1 VLDAGKLDMEEGVWS
16 MTSLAHAQNAGFA
29 PDIFAWLDG
38 PFAPPRPVAAQTMR
52 MEEHVANGRYVVLA
66 ELPGVDPAKDMEV
79 SVGKGILTI
88 RAERHEEMKGQ
99 HRSEFRYG
107 TFIRH
112 IALPV
117 TADAHDIRATCHW
130 GILEVSI
137 GLRGEDEAGRRIP
150 VQTTVS

>member
-1 VLDAGKLDMEEGVWS
+1 
-16 MTSLAHAQNAGFA
+16 
-29 PDIFAWLDG
+29 
-38 PFAPPRPVAAQTMR
+38 
-52 MEEHVANGRYVVLA
+52 MEEHVAGGRYVVRA
-66 ELPGVDPAKDMEV
+66 ELPGVDPAKDIEV
-79 SVGKGILTI
+79 LVAKRILTV
-88 RAERHEEMKGQ
+88 RAERHEDMRGQ

-137 GLRGEDEAGRRIP
+137 GLHGEDEDRAGRRIP
-150 VQTTVS
+150 IQTTAS

>member
-1 VLDAGKLDMEEGVWS
+1 
-16 MTSLAHAQNAGFA
+16 MTGLAHRENAGFA

-38 PFAPPRPVAAQTMR
+38 PFVSSRPVAAQTMR
-52 MEEHVANGRYVVLA
+52 MEEELTGGRYVVRA

-79 SVGKGILTI
+79 SVAKGILTI
-88 RAERHEEMKGQ
+88 SAERREDMQGQ

-107 TFIRH
+107 TFTRH

-117 TADAHDIRATCHW
+117 TADANDIKANYHW
-130 GILEVSI
+130 GILQVSI

-150 VQTTVS
+150 VQTTAT